1 MNNINALR
9 TRIHVQAK
17 NAAVCVLL
25 SKTMMRFLAGVYEC
39 TKLYEEHFLYSLS
52 LFLSNSFLFFSALCH
67 ARFLVVLASFLS
79 RFFIAL
85 RTTRETSSQP
95 FAHARSRSSTAAG
108 ANLPPLMS

>member
-1 MNNINALR
+1 MSALR

-25 SKTMMRFLAGVYEC
+25 SKTMMRFAGVYEC
-39 TKLYEEHFLYSLS
+39 TKLYEEHFLLSLS

>member
-1 MNNINALR
+1 MSALR

-25 SKTMMRFLAGVYEC
+25 SKTMMRFAGVYEC

>member
-52 LFLSNSFLFFSALCH
+52 LSL
-67 ARFLVVLASFLS
+67 
-79 RFFIAL
+79 
-85 RTTRETSSQP
+85 
-95 FAHARSRSSTAAG
+95 
-108 ANLPPLMS
+108 

>member
-1 MNNINALR
+1 M
-9 TRIHVQAK
+9 QAK
-17 NAAVCVLL
+17 NAAVCELL
-25 SKTMMRFLAGVYEC
+25 SKTMMRCLAGVYEC